1 MPSSSGVAGPVGH
14 RYLSIYD
21 YAGTMATS
29 TGPSIGDG
37 MEGPLRYLRLS
48 LAVSAG
54 VVVLKFVGYTLGGPA
69 FLFTTWPAVVLLL
82 VVTGAL
88 AISAS
93 RADGGVF
100 LSILV
105 VFLPVAAEREFEIV
119 LGIGH
124 PNPGVLHGAALALVV
139 AVLVGVLGHL
149 VGQR

>member
-1 MPSSSGVAGPVGH
+1 
-14 RYLSIYD
+14 
-21 YAGTMATS
+21 
-29 TGPSIGDG
+29 

-54 VVVLKFVGYTLGGPA
+54 VVVLKLVGYTLGGPA
-69 FLFTTWPAVVLLL
+69 FLFTAWPAVVLLL
-82 VVTGAL
+82 VAAGAL

-139 AVLVGVLGHL
+139 AVPVGVLGHL